1 MLTLPGRAGE
11 SVRLIP
17 FDLPRTLPELAFFQ
31 PGGPRHEECVPAP
44 STGARSEGRAVRE
57 HRTERRAIA

>member
-31 PGGPRHEECVPAP
+31 PGGPRHEECV
-44 STGARSEGRAVRE
+44 RR
-57 HRTERRAIA
+57 RRARIQRSGDFV